1 MNETHNATLMPS
13 VKTEGANGAGKRAT
27 RFMKADPTGR
37 SRTTSPTFIFD
48 RSRDTE
54 STLENTRNPDTAT
67 LPGALGVFG
76 QTRWSATKEVVDM
89 TPAVPAARVTTL
101 DSAPQKVR
109 FDINRAAVIV
119 IDMQNDFCTKGG
131 WVAHLGGDYEAD
143 RAPIAPLQRLLPVVR
158 EMGVPVIWVNWGNR
172 PDLANMPPNQLHLYK
187 PTGTGI
193 GLGEP
198 LPEHGA
204 HVLEK
209 DSWAAAVVDELA
221 PGPQDIRVDK
231 YRISGFWDTPLD
243 SILRNLGTRTVFFAG
258 VNTDQCVLH
267 TLTDANFL
275 GYGCVLLSDC
285 CATSSPAFCVEA
297 TEWNVKKCFGFVADS
312 MQLESALKSNDHGGA
327 R

>member
-1 MNETHNATLMPS
+1 MDTALKPDAATLSGPL
-13 VKTEGANGAGKRAT
+13 
-27 RFMKADPTGR
+27 GR
-37 SRTTSPTFIFD
+37 S
-48 RSRDTE
+48 
-54 STLENTRNPDTAT
+54 A
-67 LPGALGVFG
+67 
-76 QTRWSATKEVVDM
+76 QTRWTATPALVDM
-89 TPAVPAARVTTL
+89 APPTPAPRLTTL
-101 DSAPQKVR
+101 DSAPQQVR
-109 FDINRAAVIV
+109 FDLGKAAIVV

-131 WVAHLGGDYEAD
+131 WVAHLGGDYDAD
-143 RAPIAPLQRLLPVVR
+143 RAPIAPLQRVLPIAR
-158 EMGVPVIWVNWGNR
+158 QAGVPVIWVNWGNR

-221 PGPQDIRVDK
+221 PEPNDICVDK

-243 SILRNLGTRTVFFAG
+243 SILRNLGVRTVFFAG

-275 GYGCVLLSDC
+275 GYGCVLLEDC
-285 CATSSPAFCVEA
+285 CATSSPAFCTEA
-297 TEWNVKKCFGFVADS
+297 TVWNVKKCFGFVANS
-312 MQLESALKSNDHGGA
+312 TQLADALQRDA
-327 R
+327 